1 MGQQAKWQSTAS
13 PLSMGRTDGTLTWGI
28 NSDKSDDR
36 VALPLFD
43 TLAAFFFR
51 LPVQML
57 KTRPLLR
64 VPLFARSGVTSPQPP
79 TAPYSTQRAF
89 AS

>member
-1 MGQQAKWQSTAS
+1 MGQQAEWQSTAS
-13 PLSMGRTDGTLTWGI
+13 PLSMGKIDGTLTWGI
-28 NSDKSDDR
+28 SSDKSDDR

-51 LPVQML
+51 LLIQML

-64 VPLFARSGVTSPQPP
+64 CLSLLVLA
-79 TAPYSTQRAF
+79 
-89 AS
+89 